1 MKSILKPQN
10 LPWITSACGGI
21 GLLLRLWLLVSAD
34 SSGFLPVWHI
44 SEILLWL
51 LTAAVI
57 GLLLY
62 ATRNLT
68 QAAKYRFNF
77 PPSLP
82 GGIGA
87 WLGALGI
94 GGSSL
99 VELLTGSD
107 TLTAVT
113 GVLGL
118 ITAAVLVFLGNCRRR
133 GTHPSS
139 VFHTVICVYMLVRLI
154 CQYRHWSSDPQLQD
168 YCFQIL
174 AIVCLMLAAYHRAT
188 FCANFGK
195 RRPYA
200 FFNLAAVYFCCL
212 ALPGWENTA
221 FFLGCGIWMFT
232 DTCSLIPMPGGWRA
246 TDAAS

>member
-1 MKSILKPQN
+1 MKRILKPQN
-10 LPWITSACGGI
+10 LPRITLAAGGI
-21 GLLLRLWLLVSAD
+21 GLLLRLWLLSLAN
-34 SSGFLPVWHI
+34 SSGFLPVRHI

-57 GLLLY
+57 GFLLY

-77 PPSLP
+77 PASLP

-99 VELLTGSD
+99 VELLSGSD
-107 TLTAVT
+107 TLTVIT
-113 GVLGL
+113 GALGL
-118 ITAAVLVFLGNCRRR
+118 ISAAVLIFVGNCRRR
-133 GTHPSS
+133 GKHPSS
-139 VFHTVICVYMLVRLI
+139 VFHAAICVYMLVRLI

-174 AIVCLMLAAYHRAT
+174 AIVCLMMAAYHRAT

-232 DTCSLIPMPGGWRA
+232 DICSLIPMPGRRN